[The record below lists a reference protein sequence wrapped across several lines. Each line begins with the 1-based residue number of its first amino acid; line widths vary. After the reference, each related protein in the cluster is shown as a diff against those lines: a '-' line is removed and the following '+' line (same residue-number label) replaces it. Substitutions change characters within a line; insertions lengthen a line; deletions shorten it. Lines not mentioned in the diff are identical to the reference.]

1 MFRASIA
8 LFGRLSGRAPMRG
21 ERDWPRIAPAKF
33 LVDGVVSGAFLLAF
47 RPSEE
52 LFLTVQTNTGE
63 VAEWSNARAW
73 KARVSEREPGVRI
86 PPSPPV
92 FNELQI
98 GQLHSCQSRRVVG
111 KRELPGKKL
120 KASFWSS
127 PSRRAIALPA
137 TRRGASLR
145 SSAMV
150 NGQAAVLFQV
160 IAGAASAGVILG
172 QNFPVHQVGDVAQRC
187 IRGAFGDIRPF

>member
-1 MFRASIA
+1 
-8 LFGRLSGRAPMRG
+8 MRG

-92 FNELQI
+92 FTSE
-98 GQLHSCQSRRVVG
+98 RPDPTAD
-111 KRELPGKKL
+111 LP
-120 KASFWSS
+120 
-127 PSRRAIALPA
+127 
-137 TRRGASLR
+137 
-145 SSAMV
+145 V
-150 NGQAAVLFQV
+150 
-160 IAGAASAGVILG
+160 
-172 QNFPVHQVGDVAQRC
+172 DVANRS
-187 IRGAFGDIRPF
+187 